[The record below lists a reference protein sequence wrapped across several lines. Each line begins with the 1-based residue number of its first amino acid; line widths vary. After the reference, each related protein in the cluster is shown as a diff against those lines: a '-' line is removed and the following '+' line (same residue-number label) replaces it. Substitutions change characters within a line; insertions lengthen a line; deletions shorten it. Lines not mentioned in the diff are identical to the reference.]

1 MRPKVIFVF
10 TLLLSLVLSVN
21 AQIDK
26 ELKREAKQIIGESHY
41 VDVFHYHR
49 YDDFSS
55 YFPTYI
61 SKLLSEQCPLVFN
74 GNIAAIQEVRYHYG
88 IPNYTDWGVRWH
100 ARKRSHRKQKQS
112 VYVFRWEADPI
123 ETAQYTFD
131 TLHQT
136 VVKEVH
142 CIHVRQI
149 KKMKTARYQLRLLGE
164 IYPLILYNPMENQ
177 GKGCRL
183 EFSEQ
188 DVRYTF
194 KNGMPVAYQTRTGKG
209 NSDTL
214 FWQYVEGIEYDSCN
228 RPTAIF
234 TFDDGRMEYLTAY
247 TYNTD
252 NQIDSIYNYA
262 VGYIYTLPI
271 YPKKS
276 FLSRQR
282 VRCNPKDSTGIR
294 YQYNSAGRL
303 LSITNFGKLGTLNV
317 FYDRGS
323 NISIHTILYEYDSQG
338 NVIQKTYLG
347 NPVLFVRGAGGQDS
361 HQASGSS
368 ERNDD
373 NNWKCQYTFKYQYDE
388 HGNWT
393 ECEEFIDGKLSARTV
408 RTIMYGE

>member
-1 MRPKVIFVF
+1 MRPKVFF
-10 TLLLSLVLSVN
+10 TCSLLLSLVLSVN

-26 ELKREAKQIIGESHY
+26 EMKREAKQIIGESHY
-41 VDVFHYHR
+41 LDVFHYHR

-55 YFPTYI
+55 NFPTYI
-61 SKLLSEQCPLVFN
+61 SKLLSEQCPLLFN
-74 GNIAAIQEVRYHYG
+74 GNIAAIQEVRYNYG
-88 IPNYTDWGVRWH
+88 IPNYTDWGVRCH
-100 ARKRSHRKQKQS
+100 ARKRFHHNQA

-142 CIHVRQI
+142 SIHVQQI
-149 KKMKTARYQLRLLGE
+149 KKMKTARYQLMLGE
-164 IYPLILYNPMENQ
+164 LYPPKWHNPMKNQ

-188 DVRYTF
+188 DMRYTF
-194 KNGMPVAYQTRTGKG
+194 KNGMPVAYQTCTGKG

-214 FWQYVEGIEYDSCN
+214 FWQYVEGIEYDFCN

-234 TFDDGRMEYLTAY
+234 TFDDGRMEYLTTY
-247 TYNTD
+247 TYNTE
-252 NQIDSIYNYA
+252 NQIDSIHYYS

-294 YQYNSAGRL
+294 YQYDSDGRV
-303 LSITNFGKLGTLNV
+303 LSITNFSELGALYD

-323 NISIHTILYEYDSQG
+323 KISIHTILYEYDSHG
-338 NVIQKTYLG
+338 NVIQKTFLG
-347 NPVLFVRGAGGQDS
+347 NCITVRGAGGQDS
-361 HQASGSS
+361 HQASGS
-368 ERNDD
+368 NDRKD
-373 NNWKCQYTFKYQYDE
+373 DDWKCQYTFKYRYDGR
-388 HGNWT
+388 GNWT

-408 RTIMYGE
+408 RTITYGE

>member
-1 MRPKVIFVF
+1 MSPKVIFVY

-41 VDVFHYHR
+41 LDVFHYHR

-55 YFPTYI
+55 NFPTYI
-61 SKLLSEQCPLVFN
+61 SKLLSEQCPLLFN
-74 GNIAAIQEVRYHYG
+74 GNIEAIQEVRYNYG
-88 IPNYTDWGVRWH
+88 IPNYTDWGVRCH
-100 ARKRSHRKQKQS
+100 ARKRFHHNQA
-112 VYVFRWEADPI
+112 VYVFRWETNPI

-149 KKMKTARYQLRLLGE
+149 KKMKTARYQLILGE
-164 IYPLILYNPMENQ
+164 IYPLKLYNPMENQ

-194 KNGMPVAYQTRTGKG
+194 KNGMPVAYQTLTGKMY
-209 NSDTL
+209 SDTL

-234 TFDDGRMEYLTAY
+234 TFSNGWMDYLTTY
-247 TYNTD
+247 TYNTE
-252 NQIDSIYNYA
+252 NQIDSIHYYSVNN
-262 VGYIYTLPI
+262 IYTLPI
-271 YPKKS
+271 YPKTS
-276 FLSRQR
+276 ALSKRWEAS
-282 VRCNPKDSTGIR
+282 NPKDSIGTR
-294 YQYNSAGRL
+294 YQYDSVGRV
-303 LSITNFGKLGTLNV
+303 LSITNYSELGALYD

-323 NISIHTILYEYDSQG
+323 RISIHTILYEYDSQG
-338 NVIQKTYLG
+338 NVIQKTFLG
-347 NPVLFVRGAGGQDS
+347 NCITVRGAGGQDS
-361 HQASGSS
+361 HQASSS
-368 ERNDD
+368 NDRKDD
-373 NNWKCQYTFKYQYDE
+373 NDWKCQYTFKYQYDE

-393 ECEEFIDGKLSARTV
+393 ACEEFIDGKLSARTT
-408 RTIMYGE
+408 RTITYGE

>member
-1 MRPKVIFVF
+1 MRPKVFF
-10 TLLLSLVLSVN
+10 ACTLLLSLVLSVN

-74 GNIAAIQEVRYHYG
+74 GNIAVIQEVRYNYG

-100 ARKRSHRKQKQS
+100 ARKRFHHNQA

-142 CIHVRQI
+142 SIHVQQI
-149 KKMKTARYQLRLLGE
+149 KKMKTARYQLMLGE
-164 IYPLILYNPMENQ
+164 IYPPKLHNPMKNQ
-177 GKGCRL
+177 GKGCQL
-183 EFSEQ
+183 DFSEHKA
-188 DVRYTF
+188 RYTF
-194 KNGMPVAYQTRTGKG
+194 KNGMPVAYQTLTGKMY
-209 NSDTL
+209 SDTL

-234 TFDDGRMEYLTAY
+234 TFSNGWMEYLTAY
-247 TYNTD
+247 TYNAD

-262 VGYIYTLPI
+262 VDYIYTLPI
-271 YPKKS
+271 YPKAS
-276 FLSRQR
+276 ALSKRWEAS
-282 VRCNPKDSTGIR
+282 NPKDSIGTR
-294 YQYNSAGRL
+294 YQYDSAGRV
-303 LSITNFGKLGTLNV
+303 LSSTNFSESGSLYE
-317 FYDRGS
+317 FYDNGQT
-323 NISIHTILYEYDSQG
+323 ILIHTILYEYDSQG
-338 NVIQKTYLG
+338 NVIQKTFLG
-347 NPVLFVRGAGGQDS
+347 DPVLFVRGARGQDS
-361 HQASGSS
+361 HQASSS
-368 ERNDD
+368 NDRKDD
-373 NNWKCQYTFKYQYDE
+373 NDWKCQYTFKYQYDE

-393 ECEEFIDGKLSARTV
+393 ACEEFIDGKLSARTT
-408 RTIMYGE
+408 RTITYGE

>member
-1 MRPKVIFVF
+1 MRPKVFF
-10 TLLLSLVLSVN
+10 ACTLLLSLVLSVN

-74 GNIAAIQEVRYHYG
+74 GNIAVIQEVRYNYG
-88 IPNYTDWGVRWH
+88 IPNYTDWGARCH
-100 ARKRSHRKQKQS
+100 ARKRFHHNQA

-142 CIHVRQI
+142 SIHVQQI
-149 KKMKTARYQLRLLGE
+149 KKMKTARYQLMLGE
-164 IYPLILYNPMENQ
+164 LYPPKLHNPMKNQ
-177 GKGCRL
+177 GKGCQL
-183 EFSEQ
+183 DFSEHKA
-188 DVRYTF
+188 RYTF
-194 KNGMPVAYQTRTGKG
+194 KNGMPVAYQTLTGKMY
-209 NSDTL
+209 SDTL

-228 RPTAIF
+228 RPTAIL
-234 TFDDGRMEYLTAY
+234 TFSNGWMRHLTTY
-247 TYNTD
+247 TYNAE
-252 NQIDSIYNYA
+252 NQIDSILYYYVNN
-262 VGYIYTLPI
+262 IYTLPI
-271 YPKKS
+271 YPKAS
-276 FLSRQR
+276 ALSKRWEAS
-282 VRCNPKDSTGIR
+282 NPKDSTGTR
-294 YQYNSAGRL
+294 YQYDSVGRV
-303 LSITNFGKLGTLNV
+303 LSITNYSELGALYD

-323 NISIHTILYEYDSQG
+323 RISIHTILYDYDSQG
-338 NVIQKTYLG
+338 NVIQKTFLG
-347 NPVLFVRGAGGQDS
+347 KCITVRGAGGQDS
-361 HQASGSS
+361 HQASSS
-368 ERNDD
+368 NDRKDD
-373 NNWKCQYTFKYQYDE
+373 NDWKCQYTFKYQYDE

-408 RTIMYGE
+408 RTITYGE

>member
-1 MRPKVIFVF
+1 MRPKVFF
-10 TLLLSLVLSVN
+10 TCSLLLSLVLSVN
-21 AQIDK
+21 AQID
-26 ELKREAKQIIGESHY
+26 EEMKREAKQIIKESHY
-41 VDVFHYHR
+41 VDVYHYHH

-55 YFPTYI
+55 YSPTYL

-74 GNIAAIQEVRYHYG
+74 GNIAAIQEVRYNYG
-88 IPNYTDWGVRWH
+88 ISNYTDWGIRCH
-100 ARKRSHRKQKQS
+100 ARKRFHHNQA

-142 CIHVRQI
+142 CIHVQQI
-149 KKMKTARYQLRLLGE
+149 KKMKTARYQLILGE
-164 IYPLILYNPMENQ
+164 IYPLKLYNPMENQ

-228 RPTAIF
+228 HPTAIF

-294 YQYNSAGRL
+294 YQYDSAGRL
-303 LSITNFGKLGTLNV
+303 LSITNYSELGALYN
-317 FYDRGS
+317 FYDNGQT
-323 NISIHTILYEYDSQG
+323 ISIHTILYEYDSQG
-338 NVIQKTYLG
+338 NVIQKTFLG
-347 NPVLFVRGAGGQDS
+347 NPILFVLGAGGQDS

-408 RTIMYGE
+408 RTITYGE

>member
-1 MRPKVIFVF
+1 MSPKVFF
-10 TLLLSLVLSVN
+10 ACTLLLSLVLSAN

-74 GNIAAIQEVRYHYG
+74 GNIAAIQEVRYNYG
-88 IPNYTDWGVRWH
+88 IPNYTDWGIRCH
-100 ARKRSHRKQKQS
+100 ARKHSHHKQS
-112 VYVFRWEADPI
+112 VYMFQWEADPI

-149 KKMKTARYQLRLLGE
+149 KKMKTARYQLILGE
-164 IYPLILYNPMENQ
+164 IYPLKLYNPMENQ

-194 KNGMPVAYQTRTGKG
+194 KNAMPVAYQTLTGKMY
-209 NSDTL
+209 SDTL

-234 TFDDGRMEYLTAY
+234 TFSNGWMRHLTTY
-247 TYNTD
+247 TYNAE
-252 NQIDSIYNYA
+252 NQIDSILYYYVNN
-262 VGYIYTLPI
+262 IYTLPI
-271 YPKKS
+271 YPKAS
-276 FLSRQR
+276 ALSKRWEASK
-282 VRCNPKDSTGIR
+282 PKDSTGTR
-294 YQYNSAGRL
+294 YQYDSVGRV
-303 LSITNFGKLGTLNV
+303 LSITNYSELGALYD
-317 FYDRGS
+317 FYDNGQT
-323 NISIHTILYEYDSQG
+323 ISIHTILYEYDSQG
-338 NVIQKTYLG
+338 NVIQKTFLG
-347 NPVLFVRGAGGQDS
+347 NPVLFVRGARGQDS

-393 ECEEFIDGKLSARTV
+393 VCEEFIDGKLSARTV
-408 RTIMYGE
+408 RTITYGK

>member
-1 MRPKVIFVF
+1 MYNVQCTINNVKFSVFHFPFSIYSYFCGVKFPTAMHPKVIFVYP
-10 TLLLSLVLSVN
+10 LLLFLVLSVN

-74 GNIAAIQEVRYHYG
+74 GNIAAIQEVRYNYG
-88 IPNYTDWGVRWH
+88 IPNYTDWGIRWH

-112 VYVFRWEADPI
+112 IYVFRWETAPI
-123 ETAQYTFD
+123 ETAQYSFD
-131 TLHQT
+131 TLHKI
-136 VVKEVH
+136 VIKEVH
-142 CIHVRQI
+142 CIHVQQI
-149 KKMKTARYQLRLLGE
+149 KKMKTARYQLILGE
-164 IYPLILYNPMENQ
+164 VYPPKYYNPMENQ

-188 DVRYTF
+188 NERYTF
-194 KNGMPVAYQTRTGKG
+194 KNGMPVAYQTLTGKTY
-209 NSDTL
+209 SDTL

-234 TFDDGRMEYLTAY
+234 TFDDGRMEYLTTY

-252 NQIDSIYNYA
+252 NLIDSTYNYS
-262 VGYIYTLPI
+262 VGYIYTIPI
-271 YPKKS
+271 HPKTS
-276 FLSRQR
+276 ALSKRGEAS
-282 VRCNPKDSTGIR
+282 NPKDSTGIR
-294 YQYNSAGRL
+294 YQYDNVGRV
-303 LSITNFGKLGTLNV
+303 LSITNYSELGALYD

-323 NISIHTILYEYDSQG
+323 RISIHTILYEYDSQG
-338 NVIQKTYLG
+338 NVIQKTFLG
-347 NPVLFVRGAGGQDS
+347 KCIPTVRGAGGQDS

-368 ERNDD
+368 ERYFNV
-373 NNWKCQYTFKYQYDE
+373 QFT
-388 HGNWT
+388 
-393 ECEEFIDGKLSARTV
+393 
-408 RTIMYGE
+408 MYNF

>member
-74 GNIAAIQEVRYHYG
+74 GNIAAIQEVRYNYG
-88 IPNYTDWGVRWH
+88 IPNYTDYSVRWH
-100 ARKRSHRKQKQS
+100 ARKHSHHNQS
-112 VYVFRWEADPI
+112 VSVFRWEAAPI
-123 ETAQYTFD
+123 ETAQYSFD

-136 VVKEVH
+136 VVKEIH
-142 CIHVRQI
+142 SIHVQQI
-149 KKMKTARYQLRLLGE
+149 KRMKATQYQLRLGE
-164 IYPLILYNPMENQ
+164 LYPHPPKLHNPMKNQ
-177 GKGCRL
+177 GKGCQL
-183 EFSEQ
+183 DFSEHKA
-188 DVRYTF
+188 RYTF
-194 KNGMPVAYQTRTGKG
+194 KNGMPVAYQTLTGKMY
-209 NSDTL
+209 SDTL

-234 TFDDGRMEYLTAY
+234 TFDDGRMEYLTTY

-252 NQIDSIYNYA
+252 NLIDSTYNYS
-262 VGYIYTLPI
+262 VDYIYTLPI
-271 YPKKS
+271 HPKTS
-276 FLSRQR
+276 ALSKRGEAS
-282 VRCNPKDSTGIR
+282 NPIDSTGIR
-294 YQYNSAGRL
+294 YQYDSVGRV
-303 LSITNFGKLGTLNV
+303 LSITNFSELGVLYD

-323 NISIHTILYEYDSQG
+323 RISIRTILYEYDSQG
-338 NVIQKTYLG
+338 NVIQKTFLG
-347 NPVLFVRGAGGQDS
+347 NPVLVVRGAQGQDN
-361 HQASGSS
+361 HQDSS
-368 ERNDD
+368 SYERKDD

-393 ECEEFIDGKLSARTV
+393 ECEEFIDGKLSARTA
-408 RTIMYGE
+408 RTITYGE

>member
-123 ETAQYTFD
+123 ETAQYKFD

-142 CIHVRQI
+142 SIHVRQI
-149 KKMKTARYQLRLLGE
+149 KKMKTARYQLILGE
-164 IYPLILYNPMENQ
+164 IYPLKLYNPMENQ

-188 DVRYTF
+188 KVRYTF
-194 KNGMPVAYQTRTGKG
+194 KNGMPVAYQTLTGKMY
-209 NSDTL
+209 SDTL

-234 TFDDGRMEYLTAY
+234 TFSNGWMDYLTTY
-247 TYNTD
+247 TYNTE
-252 NQIDSIYNYA
+252 NQIDSIHYYSVNN
-262 VGYIYTLPI
+262 IYTLPI
-271 YPKKS
+271 YPKTS
-276 FLSRQR
+276 ALSKRWEAS
-282 VRCNPKDSTGIR
+282 NPKDSTGIR
-294 YQYNSAGRL
+294 YQYDSAGRV
-303 LSITNFGKLGTLNV
+303 LSITKFGKLSTLNV

-323 NISIHTILYEYDSQG
+323 SISIHTILYEYDSQG
-338 NVIQKTYLG
+338 NVIQKTFLG
-347 NPVLFVRGAGGQDS
+347 KCIPTVRGARGQDS
-361 HQASGSS
+361 HQASGSC
-368 ERNDD
+368 ERKDD
-373 NNWKCQYTFKYQYDE
+373 NYWKCQYTFKYQYDE

>member
-1 MRPKVIFVF
+1 MRPKVFF
-10 TLLLSLVLSVN
+10 TCSLLLSLVLSVN
-21 AQIDK
+21 AQID
-26 ELKREAKQIIGESHY
+26 EEMKREAKQIIKESHY
-41 VDVFHYHR
+41 VDVYHYHH

-55 YFPTYI
+55 YSPTYL
-61 SKLLSEQCPLVFN
+61 SKWLSEQCPLVFN
-74 GNIAAIQEVRYHYG
+74 GNIAAIQEVRYNYG
-88 IPNYTDWGVRWH
+88 ISNYTDWGIRCH
-100 ARKRSHRKQKQS
+100 ARKHSHHKQS
-112 VYVFRWEADPI
+112 VYMFQWEADPI

-149 KKMKTARYQLRLLGE
+149 KKMKTARYQLILGE
-164 IYPLILYNPMENQ
+164 IYPLKWHNPMKNQ

-194 KNGMPVAYQTRTGKG
+194 KNGMPVAYQTLTGKMY
-209 NSDTL
+209 SDTL

-234 TFDDGRMEYLTAY
+234 TFYNGRMEYLTAY

-271 YPKKS
+271 YPKAS
-276 FLSRQR
+276 ALSKRWEAS
-282 VRCNPKDSTGIR
+282 NPKDSTGIR
-294 YQYNSAGRL
+294 YQYDSDGRL
-303 LSITNFGKLGTLNV
+303 LSITNYSELGALYD

-323 NISIHTILYEYDSQG
+323 RISIHTILYEYDSQG
-338 NVIQKTYLG
+338 NVIQKTFLG
-347 NPVLFVRGAGGQDS
+347 NCITVRGAGGQDS
-361 HQASGSS
+361 HQASGS
-368 ERNDD
+368 NDRKD
-373 NNWKCQYTFKYQYDE
+373 GNDWKCQYTFKYQYDE
-388 HGNWT
+388 RGNWT
-393 ECEEFIDGKLSARTV
+393 ECEEFIDGKLSAHTT
-408 RTIMYGE
+408 RTITYGE

>member
-88 IPNYTDWGVRWH
+88 IPNYTDWGIRWH

-149 KKMKTARYQLRLLGE
+149 KKMKTARYQLRLGE
-164 IYPLILYNPMENQ
+164 IYPLKLYNPMENQ
-177 GKGCRL
+177 GKGCQL
-183 EFSEQ
+183 DFSEHKA
-188 DVRYTF
+188 RYTF
-194 KNGMPVAYQTRTGKG
+194 KNGMPVAYQTLTGKMY
-209 NSDTL
+209 SDTL

-234 TFDDGRMEYLTAY
+234 TFDDGRMEYLTTY

-252 NQIDSIYNYA
+252 NLIDSTYNYS
-262 VGYIYTLPI
+262 VGYIYTIPI
-271 YPKKS
+271 HPKTTA
-276 FLSRQR
+276 LSKRGEAS
-282 VRCNPKDSTGIR
+282 NPKDSTGIR
-294 YQYNSAGRL
+294 YQYDNVGRV
-303 LSITNFGKLGTLNV
+303 LSITNYSELGALYD

-323 NISIHTILYEYDSQG
+323 RISIHTILYEYDSQG
-338 NVIQKTYLG
+338 NVIQKIFLG
-347 NPVLFVRGAGGQDS
+347 KCIPTVRGAQGQDN
-361 HQASGSS
+361 HQASGSC
-368 ERNDD
+368 ERKDD

-393 ECEEFIDGKLSARTV
+393 ECEEFLNGELSARTV
-408 RTIMYGE
+408 RTITYGE